1 MQDNLPPKKDTPSHP
16 KSKRTARFSDMLLQV
31 TTDLAKT
38 KSLDEALETLVKIT
52 TSTIGAE
59 RGTIFLNDSAT
70 GELYSR
76 IAQGSF
82 RREIRILN
90 TKGVAGWV
98 FTNNKGAIIPDAYKD
113 DRFNKAVD
121 VRTGFRTKSILCAPL
136 RTVSGEEIGVS
147 QILNKIDGEFNQDD
161 LDLLEAMTEQA
172 AIAIQ
177 GNIIVEQI
185 EAARKQELEFL
196 DVVSQV
202 SSELELTP
210 LLQKIITTISTM
222 LDCERATLFINDEK
236 TNELYTEV
244 GEGLDE
250 KSVIKFPNHLGIAGT
265 VFTSGK
271 PVNIP
276 HAYAD
281 LRFNPGFDKK
291 TGFFTR
297 SILCMPVFNKEGKT
311 IGVSQVLN
319 KKGGSF
325 NAEDEKRLAAFTS
338 QISMGI
344 ENAKLFDDV
353 QSQMNYSQS
362 ILSSMHDAVLTF
374 DENFVIKT
382 CNPAGLKI
390 LKVPHEAAILEQE
403 ASALFNGPNEWLI
416 KKLESVEE
424 TEEFLDAE
432 IQVEGET
439 LSVNITLSPLLGK
452 NSSVG
457 RLQKGSEKKIS
468 PIKDPSVRYEITI
481 GREIIGAM
489 LMIEDISSEKRM
501 KSTMSRYMDPELADQ
516 LMATG
521 AENEDIMGGK
531 QSVGTVLFSDV
542 RSFTTITEELG
553 AQGTVKLLNDYFTI
567 MVDCITDEGGMLDKF
582 IGDAMM
588 CIFGTPVPHDDDPD
602 RAVRAAIRMMTDL
615 KTFNDKRASEGKM
628 PIDHGMGINTD
639 SIVSGNIGSPKRMDY
654 TVIGDGVNL
663 AARIESACKQYGAHI
678 LISEFTH
685 KAVKATYR
693 TRPVDYVIVKG
704 KTEPVGVYEVL
715 DFHDDESYP
724 NLVEAL
730 GLFNDGYRSWNIG
743 KWDQAIKLFNSVLKI
758 NPSDKAAQL
767 YIDRCNHMKKNPPK
781 GTWDGVWVMTS
792 K

>member
-1 MQDNLPPKKDTPSHP
+1 MENKKAPE
-16 KSKRTARFSDMLLQV
+16 KKRTSRFSEMLLQV

-52 TSTIGAE
+52 TGTIGAE
-59 RGTIFLNDSAT
+59 RGTIFLNDPST

-76 IAQGSF
+76 IAQGNF

-90 TKGVAGWV
+90 NKGVAGWV
-98 FTNNKGAIIPDAYKD
+98 FSRNEGTIIHDAYKD

-136 RTVSGEEIGVS
+136 RTVSGEKIGVS
-147 QILNKIDGEFNQDD
+147 QILNKVDGEFLEDD
-161 LDLLEAMTEQA
+161 LELLQAMTEQA

-177 GNIIVEQI
+177 GNIIVEQV

-210 LLQKIITTISTM
+210 LLQKIISTISTM
-222 LDCERATLFINDEK
+222 LDCERATLFINDDK

-250 KSVIKFPNHLGIAGT
+250 KSVIRFPNHLGIAGT
-265 VFTSGK
+265 VFTSAK
-271 PVNIP
+271 SVNIP

-281 LRFNPGFDKK
+281 LRFNPSFDKQ

-319 KKGGSF
+319 KRGGSF
-325 NAEDEKRLAAFTS
+325 NEEDEKRLAAFTS

-353 QSQMNYSQS
+353 QNQKNYSES
-362 ILSSMHDAVLTF
+362 ILSSMHDAVLTI
-374 DENFVIKT
+374 DENKLVKT
-382 CNPAGLKI
+382 CNPSGLKI
-390 LKVPHEAAILEQE
+390 LRVSSIDDILET
-403 ASALFNGPNEWLI
+403 SLFDKLDKDNNWLTS
-416 KKLESVEE
+416 KLESVEE
-424 TEEFLDAE
+424 QEEFLDTSLV
-432 IQVEGET
+432 VEGEK
-439 LSVNITLSPLLGK
+439 LSVNISLTPLLG
-452 NSSVG
+452 
-457 RLQKGSEKKIS
+457 QKQESLGSMI
-468 PIKDPSVRYEITI
+468 
-481 GREIIGAM
+481 
-489 LMIEDISSEKRM
+489 MIEDISSEKRM

-516 LMATG
+516 LMNAG
-521 AENEDIMGGK
+521 ESDDVMGGK
-531 QSVGTVLFSDV
+531 QSVASVLFSDV

-553 AQGTVKLLNDYFTI
+553 AQGTVKLLNEYFTI

-588 CIFGTPVPHDDDPD
+588 CIFGTPVPHEDDPD

-615 KTFNDKRASEGKM
+615 KVLNDKRAAEGKL
-628 PIDHGMGINTD
+628 PIDHGMGVNTD
-639 SIVSGNIGSPKRMDY
+639 SVVSGNIGSPKRMDY

-693 TRPVDYVIVKG
+693 TRQVDYVIVKG
-704 KTEPVGVYEVL
+704 KTEPVGVHEVL

-724 NLVEAL
+724 NMVEAL
-730 GLFNDGYRSWNIG
+730 GHFNDGYRAWNNG
-743 KWDQAIKLFNSVLKI
+743 NWDQAIKLFKNVEKI
-758 NPSDKAAQL
+758 NPNDKAAKL
-767 YIDRCNHMKKNPPK
+767 YLDRCAHLKKNPPK
-781 GTWDGVWVMTS
+781 GDWDGVWVMTS

>member
-1 MQDNLPPKKDTPSHP
+1 MADKKDIQN
-16 KSKRTARFSDMLLQV
+16 KSKRTTRFSDMLLQV
-31 TTDLAKT
+31 TNDLAKT

-59 RGTIFLNDSAT
+59 RGTIFLNDAST

-76 IAQGSF
+76 IAQGNF

-98 FTNNKGAIIPDAYKD
+98 FSQNQGVIIHDAYKD
-113 DRFNKAVD
+113 ERFNKAVD

-136 RTVSGEEIGVS
+136 RTVSGEKIGVS
-147 QILNKIDGEFNQDD
+147 QILNKIDGEFEQED

-250 KSVIKFPNHLGIAGT
+250 KSTIRIPNHLGISGT

-271 PVNIP
+271 AVNIP

-281 LRFNPGFDKK
+281 LRFNPSFDKQ

-297 SILCMPVFNKEGKT
+297 SILCMPVFSKAGKA

-319 KKGGSF
+319 KRGGAF
-325 NAEDEKRLAAFTS
+325 NQEDEKRLAAFTS

-362 ILSSMHDAVLTF
+362 ILSSMHDAVLTL
-374 DENFVIKT
+374 DENGVIKT
-382 CNPAGLKI
+382 CNPAGLRI
-390 LKVPHEAAILEQE
+390 LKIPNEAAILEQE
-403 ASALFNGPNEWLI
+403 ASVIFGGPNEWLL
-416 KKLESVEE
+416 KKLEDVNEN
-424 TEEFLDAE
+424 EEFLDAE
-432 IQVEGET
+432 LQIEAET
-439 LSVNITLSPLLGK
+439 LSVNITLTPLLGK
-452 NSSVG
+452 
-457 RLQKGSEKKIS
+457 
-468 PIKDPSVRYEITI
+468 IKSKDERGGDAEGEGILTTKPN
-481 GREIIGAM
+481 IIGAM
-489 LMIEDISSEKRM
+489 LMVEDISSEKRM

-516 LMATG
+516 LMTADG
-521 AENEDIMGGK
+521 NNEDVMGGK

-615 KTFNDKRASEGKM
+615 KIFNDKRAMEGKM

-678 LISEFTH
+678 LISEFTY

-693 TRPVDYVIVKG
+693 TRQVDYVIVKG

-715 DFHDDESYP
+715 DFHDEESYP

-730 GLFNDGYRSWNIG
+730 GLFNDGYRTWNQG
-743 KWDQAIKLFNSVLKI
+743 KWDQAIKLFNSVKKI
-758 NPSDKAAQL
+758 NPDDKSAQL

>member
-1 MQDNLPPKKDTPSHP
+1 MENKNEPEK
-16 KSKRTARFSDMLLQV
+16 KRTSRFSEMLLQV

-52 TSTIGAE
+52 TGTIGAE
-59 RGTIFLNDSAT
+59 RGTIFLNDPST

-76 IAQGSF
+76 IAQGNF

-90 TKGVAGWV
+90 NKGVAGWV
-98 FTNNKGAIIPDAYKD
+98 FSRNEGTIIHDAYKD

-136 RTVSGEEIGVS
+136 RTVSGEKIGVS
-147 QILNKIDGEFNQDD
+147 QILNKVDGEFLEDD
-161 LDLLEAMTEQA
+161 LELLQAMTEQA

-177 GNIIVEQI
+177 GNIIVEQV

-210 LLQKIITTISTM
+210 LLQKIISTISTM
-222 LDCERATLFINDEK
+222 LDCERATLFINDDK

-250 KSVIKFPNHLGIAGT
+250 KSVIRFPNHLGIAGT
-265 VFTSGK
+265 VFTSAK
-271 PVNIP
+271 SVNIP

-281 LRFNPGFDKK
+281 LRFNPSFDKQ

-319 KKGGSF
+319 KRGGSF
-325 NAEDEKRLAAFTS
+325 NEEDEKRLAAFTS

-353 QSQMNYSQS
+353 QNQKNYSES
-362 ILSSMHDAVLTF
+362 ILSSMHDAVLTI
-374 DENFVIKT
+374 DENKLVKT
-382 CNPAGLKI
+382 CNPSGLKI
-390 LKVPHEAAILEQE
+390 LRVSSIDDILET
-403 ASALFNGPNEWLI
+403 SLFDKLDKDNNWLTA
-416 KKLESVEE
+416 KLESVEE
-424 TEEFLDAE
+424 QEEFLDTSLV
-432 IQVEGET
+432 VEGEK
-439 LSVNITLSPLLGK
+439 LSVNISLTPLLG
-452 NSSVG
+452 
-457 RLQKGSEKKIS
+457 QKQESLGSMI
-468 PIKDPSVRYEITI
+468 
-481 GREIIGAM
+481 
-489 LMIEDISSEKRM
+489 MIEDISSEKRM

-516 LMATG
+516 LMNAG
-521 AENEDIMGGK
+521 ESDDVMGGK
-531 QSVGTVLFSDV
+531 QSVASVLFSDV

-553 AQGTVKLLNDYFTI
+553 AQGTVKLLNEYFTI

-588 CIFGTPVPHDDDPD
+588 CIFGTPVPHEDDPD

-615 KTFNDKRASEGKM
+615 KVLNDKRAAEGKL
-628 PIDHGMGINTD
+628 PIDHGMGVNTD
-639 SIVSGNIGSPKRMDY
+639 SVVSGNIGSPKRMDY

-693 TRPVDYVIVKG
+693 TRQVDYVIVKG
-704 KTEPVGVYEVL
+704 KTEPVGVHEVL

-724 NLVEAL
+724 NMVEAL
-730 GLFNDGYRSWNIG
+730 GHFNDGYRAWNNG
-743 KWDQAIKLFNSVLKI
+743 SWDQAIKLFKNVEKI
-758 NPSDKAAQL
+758 NPNDKAAKL
-767 YIDRCNHMKKNPPK
+767 YLDRCAHLKKNPPK
-781 GTWDGVWVMTS
+781 GDWDGVWVMTS

>member
-1 MQDNLPPKKDTPSHP
+1 
-16 KSKRTARFSDMLLQV
+16 V
-31 TTDLAKT
+31 
-38 KSLDEALETLVKIT
+38 
-52 TSTIGAE
+52 
-59 RGTIFLNDSAT
+59 
-70 GELYSR
+70 
-76 IAQGSF
+76 
-82 RREIRILN
+82 
-90 TKGVAGWV
+90 
-98 FTNNKGAIIPDAYKD
+98 IIHDAYKD
-113 DRFNKAVD
+113 ERFNKAVD

-136 RTVSGEEIGVS
+136 RTVSGEKIGIS
-147 QILNKIDGEFNQDD
+147 QILNKIDGEFEQED

-250 KSVIKFPNHLGIAGT
+250 KSTIRIPNHLGISGT

-271 PVNIP
+271 AVNIP

-281 LRFNPGFDKK
+281 LRFNPSFDKQ

-297 SILCMPVFNKEGKT
+297 SILCMPVFSKAGKA

-319 KKGGSF
+319 KRGGAF

-362 ILSSMHDAVLTF
+362 ILSSMHDAVLTL
-374 DENFVIKT
+374 DENGVIKT
-382 CNPAGLKI
+382 CNPAGLRI
-390 LKVPHEAAILEQE
+390 LKIPHEAAVLEQQ
-403 ASALFNGPNEWLI
+403 ASVLFGGPNEWLL
-416 KKLESVEE
+416 KKLEAVNEN
-424 TEEFLDAE
+424 EEFLDAE
-432 IQVEGET
+432 LQIEGET
-439 LSVNITLSPLLGK
+439 LSVNITLTPLLGK
-452 NSSVG
+452 
-457 RLQKGSEKKIS
+457 
-468 PIKDPSVRYEITI
+468 IKSKDE
-481 GREIIGAM
+481 REGDTGAEGILTSKPNIIGAM

-516 LMATG
+516 LMTADG
-521 AENEDIMGGK
+521 SNEDVMGGK

-615 KTFNDKRASEGKM
+615 KIFNDKRAMEGKM

-678 LISEFTH
+678 LISEFTY

-693 TRPVDYVIVKG
+693 TRQVDYVIVKG

-715 DFHDDESYP
+715 DFHDEDSYP

-730 GLFNDGYRSWNIG
+730 GLFNDGYRTWNQG
-743 KWDQAIKLFNSVLKI
+743 KWDQAIKLFNSVKNI
-758 NPSDKAAQL
+758 NPNDKSAQL

>member
-1 MQDNLPPKKDTPSHP
+1 LKNPMEEKNQDKTAAE
-16 KSKRTARFSDMLLQV
+16 SKRTARFSDMLLQV

-52 TSTIGAE
+52 TTTIGAE
-59 RGTIFLNDSAT
+59 RGTIFLNDAST

-76 IAQGSF
+76 IAQGNF

-90 TKGVAGWV
+90 SKGVAGWV
-98 FTNNKGAIIPDAYKD
+98 FTHNEGTIIHDAYKD

-136 RTVSGEEIGVS
+136 RTVSGEKIGVS
-147 QILNKIDGEFNQDD
+147 QILNKIDGQFEEED
-161 LDLLEAMTEQA
+161 LELLLAMTEQA

-177 GNIIVEQI
+177 GNIIVEQV

-210 LLQKIITTISTM
+210 LLQKIISTISTM

-265 VFTSGK
+265 VFTSGES
-271 PVNIP
+271 VNIP

-281 LRFNPGFDKK
+281 LRFNPAFDKQ

-297 SILCMPVFNKEGKT
+297 SILCMPVFNKEGKA

-319 KKGGSF
+319 KRGGSF
-325 NAEDEKRLAAFTS
+325 NTEDEKRLAAFTS

-362 ILSSMHDAVLTF
+362 ILASMHDAVITF

-382 CNPAGLKI
+382 CNPAGLRI
-390 LKVPHEAAILEQE
+390 LKLINESEILEQS
-403 ASALFNGPNEWLI
+403 ASAIFSASNQWLLDKIESI
-416 KKLESVEE
+416 KEI
-424 TEEFLDAE
+424 EEFLDHE
-432 IQVEGET
+432 LVVDGET
-439 LSVNITLSPLLGK
+439 LSVNVTLTPLMGKASTGLGDAK
-452 NSSVG
+452 SSKHKSNATV
-457 RLQKGSEKKIS
+457 
-468 PIKDPSVRYEITI
+468 
-481 GREIIGAM
+481 IGAM

-516 LMATG
+516 LMASG
-521 AENEDIMGGK
+521 GSSEDIMGGK

-553 AQGTVKLLNDYFTI
+553 AQGTVKLLNEYFTI

-615 KTFNDKRASEGKM
+615 KVFNDKRMNEGKR

-678 LISEFTH
+678 LISEFTY

-693 TRPVDYVIVKG
+693 TRQVDYVIVKG

-724 NLVEAL
+724 DLVDAL
-730 GLFNDGYRSWNIG
+730 GLFNDGYRSWNQG
-743 KWDQAIKLFNSVLKI
+743 KWDQAIKLFQSVKKI
-758 NPSDKAAQL
+758 NENDLAAQL

-781 GTWDGVWVMTS
+781 GEWDGVWVMTT

>member
-1 MQDNLPPKKDTPSHP
+1 MEDKNTSEQNNPDNP
-16 KSKRTARFSDMLLQV
+16 KSKRTSRFSDMLLQV

-38 KSLDEALETLVKIT
+38 KSLDEALEVLVKIT

-59 RGTIFLNDSAT
+59 RGTIFLNDPAT

-76 IAQGSF
+76 IAQGNF

-90 TKGVAGWV
+90 TKGVAGWA
-98 FTNNKGAIIPDAYKD
+98 FTKNEGVIIHDAYKD
-113 DRFNKAVD
+113 ERFNKAVD

-136 RTVSGEEIGVS
+136 RTVNGEEIGVS
-147 QILNKIDGEFNQDD
+147 QILNKIDGEFDQDD
-161 LDLLEAMTEQA
+161 LDMLEAMTEQA

-250 KSVIKFPNHLGIAGT
+250 KSTIRIPNHLGISGT

-271 PVNIP
+271 AVNIP

-281 LRFNPGFDKK
+281 LRFNPSFDKQ

-297 SILCMPVFNKEGKT
+297 SILCMPVFSKAGKT

-319 KKGGSF
+319 KRGGSF

-374 DENFVIKT
+374 DEHGTVKT
-382 CNPAGLKI
+382 CNPAGLRI
-390 LKVPHEAAILEQE
+390 LKIPHESAILEHS
-403 ASALFNGPNEWLI
+403 ASSLLGGPNEWLLQ
-416 KKLESVEE
+416 KLEAVQEN
-424 TEEFLDAE
+424 EEFLDAE
-432 IQVEGET
+432 LQIEGET
-439 LSVNITLSPLLGK
+439 LSVNVTLTPLLGK
-452 NSSVG
+452 AEKRKPENPDGDSGLSS
-457 RLQKGSEKKIS
+457 K
-468 PIKDPSVRYEITI
+468 PN
-481 GREIIGAM
+481 IIGAM

-516 LMATG
+516 LMTAG
-521 AENEDIMGGK
+521 GDDSDIMGGK

-588 CIFGTPVPHDDDPD
+588 CIFGTPVPHEDDPD

-615 KTFNDKRASEGKM
+615 KVFNDKRSTEGKM

-678 LISEFTH
+678 LISEFTY

-693 TRPVDYVIVKG
+693 TRQVDYVIVKG

-730 GLFNDGYRSWNIG
+730 GLFNDGYRSWNDG
-743 KWDQAIKLFNSVLKI
+743 KWDQAIKIFNAVKTI
-758 NPSDKAAQL
+758 NPNDKAAQL
-767 YIDRCNHMKKNPPK
+767 YLNRCTHMKKNPPK
-781 GTWDGVWVMTS
+781 GDWDGVWVMTS

>member
-1 MQDNLPPKKDTPSHP
+1 MEDKKQTDS
-16 KSKRTARFSDMLLQV
+16 KSDGGSNSKRTARFSEMLLQV

-38 KSLDEALETLVKIT
+38 KSLDEALEVLVKIT

-59 RGTIFLNDSAT
+59 RGTIFLNDPAT

-76 IAQGSF
+76 IAQGNF

-90 TKGVAGWV
+90 TKGVAGWA
-98 FTNNKGAIIPDAYKD
+98 FTKNEGVIIHDAYKD
-113 DRFNKAVD
+113 ERFNKAVD

-136 RTVSGEEIGVS
+136 RTVNGEEIGVS
-147 QILNKIDGEFNQDD
+147 QILNKIDGEFDQND
-161 LDLLEAMTEQA
+161 LDMLEAMTEQA

-250 KSVIKFPNHLGIAGT
+250 KSTIRIPNHLGISGA

-271 PVNIP
+271 AVNIP

-281 LRFNPGFDKK
+281 LRFNPSFDKQ

-297 SILCMPVFNKEGKT
+297 SILCMPVFSKAGKT

-319 KKGGSF
+319 KRGGSF

-374 DENFVIKT
+374 DEQGVVKT
-382 CNPAGLKI
+382 CNPAGLRI
-390 LKVPHEAAILEQE
+390 LKVPHEAAILEQQ
-403 ASALFNGPNEWLI
+403 ASSLFGGSNEWLLQ
-416 KKLESVEE
+416 KLEAVHEN
-424 TEEFLDAE
+424 EEFLDAE
-432 IQVEGET
+432 LQVEGET
-439 LSVNITLSPLLGK
+439 LSVNVTLTPLLGK
-452 NSSVG
+452 
-457 RLQKGSEKKIS
+457 SEKRSDVDSS
-468 PIKDPSVRYEITI
+468 PKDN
-481 GREIIGAM
+481 IIGVM

-516 LMATG
+516 LMTADG
-521 AENEDIMGGK
+521 NDADIMGGK

-615 KTFNDKRASEGKM
+615 KVFNDKRSTEGKM

-678 LISEFTH
+678 LISEFTYN
-685 KAVKATYR
+685 AVKATYR
-693 TRPVDYVIVKG
+693 TRQVDYVIVKG

-730 GLFNDGYRSWNIG
+730 GLFNDGYRSWNEG
-743 KWDQAIKLFNSVLKI
+743 KWDQATKLFNSVKKI
-758 NPSDKAAQL
+758 NPDDKAAQL
-767 YIDRCNHMKKNPPK
+767 YIDRCAHMKKNPPK
-781 GTWDGVWVMTS
+781 GNWDGVWVMTS

>member
-1 MQDNLPPKKDTPSHP
+1 MESKQEPEK
-16 KSKRTARFSDMLLQV
+16 KRTSRFSEMLLQV

-52 TSTIGAE
+52 TGTIGAE
-59 RGTIFLNDSAT
+59 RGTIFLNDSST

-76 IAQGSF
+76 IAQGNF

-90 TKGVAGWV
+90 NKGVAGWV
-98 FTNNKGAIIPDAYKD
+98 FTRNEGTIIHDAYKD

-136 RTVSGEEIGVS
+136 RTVSGEKIGVS
-147 QILNKIDGEFNQDD
+147 QILNKVDGEFDEDD
-161 LDLLEAMTEQA
+161 LDLLQAMTEQA

-177 GNIIVEQI
+177 GNIIVEQV

-210 LLQKIITTISTM
+210 LLQKIISTISTM

-250 KSVIKFPNHLGIAGT
+250 KSVIRFPNHLGIAGT
-265 VFTSGK
+265 VFTSAK

-281 LRFNPGFDKK
+281 LRFNPSFDKQ

-319 KKGGSF
+319 KRGGSF
-325 NAEDEKRLAAFTS
+325 NEEDEKRLAAFTS

-353 QSQMNYSQS
+353 QNQKNYSES
-362 ILSSMHDAVLTF
+362 ILSSMHDAVVTI
-374 DENFVIKT
+374 DENKLVKT

-390 LKVPHEAAILEQE
+390 LKVPLLEDFLE
-403 ASALFNGPNEWLI
+403 TSLLDKLGKENNWLTA
-416 KKLESVEE
+416 KLESVEE
-424 TEEFLDAE
+424 QEEFLDASL
-432 IQVEGET
+432 IVEGEK
-439 LSVNITLSPLLGK
+439 LSVNISLTPLLG
-452 NSSVG
+452 
-457 RLQKGSEKKIS
+457 QKEESLGSMI
-468 PIKDPSVRYEITI
+468 
-481 GREIIGAM
+481 
-489 LMIEDISSEKRM
+489 MIEDISSEKRM

-516 LMATG
+516 LLNES
-521 AENEDIMGGK
+521 ENQDIMGGK
-531 QSVGTVLFSDV
+531 QSIASVLFSDV

-553 AQGTVKLLNDYFTI
+553 AQGTVKLLNEYFSI

-588 CIFGTPVPHDDDPD
+588 CIFGTPVAHDDDPD

-615 KTFNDKRASEGKM
+615 KVFNDKRAAEGKM

-693 TRPVDYVIVKG
+693 TRQVDYVIVKG
-704 KTEPVGVYEVL
+704 KTEPVGVHEVL
-715 DFHDDESYP
+715 DFHDEKSYP
-724 NLVEAL
+724 NMVEAL
-730 GLFNDGYRSWNIG
+730 GHFNDGYRAWNDG
-743 KWDQAIKLFNSVLKI
+743 KWDQAIKLFKNVEKI
-758 NPSDKAAQL
+758 NPNDKAAKL
-767 YIDRCNHMKKNPPK
+767 YLDRCAYMKKHPPK
-781 GTWDGVWVMTS
+781 GDWNGVWVMTS

>member
-1 MQDNLPPKKDTPSHP
+1 MQDKDQNTEKKSHP

-59 RGTIFLNDSAT
+59 RGTIFLNDAAT

-98 FTNNKGAIIPDAYKD
+98 FTQNKGAIIHDAYKD

-147 QILNKIDGEFNQDD
+147 QILNKIDGEFEQDD

-265 VFTSGK
+265 VFTSAK

-281 LRFNPGFDKK
+281 LRFNPSFDKQ

-297 SILCMPVFNKEGKT
+297 SILCMPVLNKEGKT

-319 KKGGSF
+319 KRGGAF
-325 NAEDEKRLAAFTS
+325 NSEDEKRLGAFTS

-353 QSQMNYSQS
+353 QNQKNYSES
-362 ILSSMHDAVLTF
+362 ILSSMHDAVLTL
-374 DENFVIKT
+374 DEHGVIKT
-382 CNPAGLKI
+382 CNSAGLRI
-390 LKVPHEAAILEQE
+390 LKVPILSEILEKPVKE
-403 ASALFNGPNEWLI
+403 FFEGPNDWLL
-416 KKLESVEE
+416 KKLELVEE
-424 TEEFLDAE
+424 QEEFLDAE
-432 IQVEGET
+432 LSMEGEK
-439 LSVNITLSPLLGK
+439 LSVNISLMPLLGQK
-452 NSSVG
+452 NENLG
-457 RLQKGSEKKIS
+457 
-468 PIKDPSVRYEITI
+468 T
-481 GREIIGAM
+481 M

-516 LMATG
+516 LMAAG
-521 AENEDIMGGK
+521 DGDDIMGGK

-588 CIFGTPVPHDDDPD
+588 CIFGTPVAHDDDPD

-615 KTFNDKRASEGKM
+615 NVFNDKRASEGKM

-678 LISEFTH
+678 LISEYTH

-704 KTEPVGVYEVL
+704 KTEPVGIYEVL
-715 DFHDDESYP
+715 DFHNENSYP
-724 NLVEAL
+724 NLVDAL
-730 GLFNDGYRSWNIG
+730 GIFNDGYRSWNEG
-743 KWDQAIKLFNSVLKI
+743 KWDQAIKLFKNVQKI
-758 NPSDKAAQL
+758 NPHDKAAQL
-767 YIDRCNHMKKNPPK
+767 YLDRCDHMKKNPPK
-781 GTWDGVWVMTS
+781 GDWDGVWVMTS

>member
-1 MQDNLPPKKDTPSHP
+1 MAEKKDN
-16 KSKRTARFSDMLLQV
+16 KSKRTSRFAEMLLQV
-31 TTDLAKT
+31 TNDLAKT
-38 KSLDEALETLVKIT
+38 KSLDEALEVLVKIT

-59 RGTIFLNDSAT
+59 RGTIFLNDAST

-76 IAQGSF
+76 IAQGNF

-98 FTNNKGAIIPDAYKD
+98 FTQDEGVIIHDAYKD
-113 DRFNKAVD
+113 ERFNKAVD

-147 QILNKIDGEFNQDD
+147 QILNKIDGEFEQED

-271 PVNIP
+271 AVNIP

-281 LRFNPGFDKK
+281 LRFNPSFDKQ

-319 KKGGSF
+319 KRGGSF

-353 QSQMNYSQS
+353 QNQKNYSES
-362 ILSSMHDAVLTF
+362 ILSSMHDAVLTL
-374 DENFVIKT
+374 DETGIIRT
-382 CNPAGLKI
+382 CNTAGLRI
-390 LKVPHEAAILEQE
+390 LKSPILNEVLGRK
-403 ASALFNGPNEWLI
+403 ASDVLTDANSWLLQ
-416 KKLESVEE
+416 KLGSVEE
-424 TEEFLDAE
+424 QEDFLDAE
-432 IQVEGET
+432 IKIEDET
-439 LSVNITLSPLLGK
+439 LSVNVSVMPLVGQKRESLG
-452 NSSVG
+452 V
-457 RLQKGSEKKIS
+457 
-468 PIKDPSVRYEITI
+468 
-481 GREIIGAM
+481 M

-516 LMATG
+516 LMMG
-521 AENEDIMGGK
+521 GDGNDIMGGK

-553 AQGTVKLLNDYFTI
+553 AQGTVKLLNEYFTI

-615 KTFNDKRASEGKM
+615 IVFNEKRATEGKM

-663 AARIESACKQYGAHI
+663 AARIESACKQYGAQI
-678 LISEFTH
+678 LISEFTQ

-693 TRPVDYVIVKG
+693 TRQVDYMIVKG
-704 KTEPVGVYEVL
+704 KTVPVGVYEVL
-715 DFHDDESYP
+715 DYHDENSYP
-724 NLVEAL
+724 NLADAL
-730 GLFNDGYRSWNIG
+730 GVFNEGYRSWTDG
-743 KWDQAIKLFNSVLKI
+743 KWDQAIKSFKNVQKI
-758 NPSDKAAQL
+758 NPNDKAAQL
-767 YIDRCNHMKKNPPK
+767 YLDRCAHMKKNPPK
-781 GTWDGVWVMTS
+781 GDWSGVWVMTT

>member
-1 MQDNLPPKKDTPSHP
+1 MQDNLPPKDTPSHP

-52 TSTIGAE
+52 TTTIGAE

-147 QILNKIDGEFNQDD
+147 QILNKIDGEFDQDD

-265 VFTSGK
+265 VFTTGK

-281 LRFNPGFDKK
+281 LRFNPSFDKQ

-325 NAEDEKRLAAFTS
+325 NSEDEKRLAAFTS

-374 DENFVIKT
+374 DENQVIKT

-403 ASALFNGPNEWLI
+403 ASILFSGPNDWLL
-416 KKLESVEE
+416 KKLETVED

-432 IQVEGET
+432 IQIEGET
-439 LSVNITLSPLLGK
+439 LSVNITLTPLLGK
-452 NSSVG
+452 NSAAG
-457 RLQKGSEKKIS
+457 RLQKGSEKVVN
-468 PIKDPSVRYEITI
+468 PIKDPSVKHELTV
-481 GREIIGAM
+481 GREIVGAM

-615 KTFNDKRASEGKM
+615 KTFNEKRASEGKM
-628 PIDHGMGINTD
+628 AIDHGMGINTD

-678 LISEFTH
+678 LISEFTY

-715 DFHDDESYP
+715 DFHDDDSYP

-758 NPSDKAAQL
+758 NPNDKAAKL

>member
-1 MQDNLPPKKDTPSHP
+1 MADKKDNQN
-16 KSKRTARFSDMLLQV
+16 KSKRTSRFSDMLLQV
-31 TTDLAKT
+31 TNDLAKT

-59 RGTIFLNDSAT
+59 RGTIFLNDASS

-76 IAQGSF
+76 IAQGNF

-98 FTNNKGAIIPDAYKD
+98 FSKNQGVIIHDAYKD
-113 DRFNKAVD
+113 ERFNKAVD

-136 RTVSGEEIGVS
+136 RTVSGEKIGIS
-147 QILNKIDGEFNQDD
+147 QILNKIDGEFEQED

-250 KSVIKFPNHLGIAGT
+250 KSTIRIPNHLGISGT

-271 PVNIP
+271 AVNIP

-281 LRFNPGFDKK
+281 LRFNPSFDKQ

-297 SILCMPVFNKEGKT
+297 SILCMPVFSKAGKA

-319 KKGGSF
+319 KRGGAF

-362 ILSSMHDAVLTF
+362 ILSSMHDAVLTL
-374 DENFVIKT
+374 DENGVIKT
-382 CNPAGLKI
+382 CNPAGLRI
-390 LKVPHEAAILEQE
+390 LKIPHEAAVLEQQ
-403 ASALFNGPNEWLI
+403 ACVLFGGPNEWLL
-416 KKLESVEE
+416 KKLEAVNEN
-424 TEEFLDAE
+424 EEFLDAE
-432 IQVEGET
+432 LQIEGET
-439 LSVNITLSPLLGK
+439 LSVNITLTPLLGK
-452 NSSVG
+452 
-457 RLQKGSEKKIS
+457 
-468 PIKDPSVRYEITI
+468 IKSKEE
-481 GREIIGAM
+481 REGDTGAEGILTSKPNIIGAM

-516 LMATG
+516 LMTADG
-521 AENEDIMGGK
+521 SNEDVMGGK

-615 KTFNDKRASEGKM
+615 KIFNDKRAMEGKM

-678 LISEFTH
+678 LISEFTY

-693 TRPVDYVIVKG
+693 TRQVDYVIVKG

-715 DFHDDESYP
+715 DFHDEDSYP

-730 GLFNDGYRSWNIG
+730 GLFNDGYRTWNQG
-743 KWDQAIKLFNSVLKI
+743 KWDQAIKLFNSVKKI
-758 NPSDKAAQL
+758 NPNDKSAQL

>member
-1 MQDNLPPKKDTPSHP
+1 MESKPESEK
-16 KSKRTARFSDMLLQV
+16 KRTSRFSEMLLQV

-52 TSTIGAE
+52 TGTIGAE
-59 RGTIFLNDSAT
+59 RGTIFLNDSST

-76 IAQGSF
+76 IAQGNF

-90 TKGVAGWV
+90 NKGVAGWV
-98 FTNNKGAIIPDAYKD
+98 FTRNEGTIIQDAYKD

-136 RTVSGEEIGVS
+136 RTVSGEKIGVS
-147 QILNKIDGEFNQDD
+147 QILNKVDGEFDEDD
-161 LDLLEAMTEQA
+161 LELLQAMTEQA

-177 GNIIVEQI
+177 GNIIVEQV

-210 LLQKIITTISTM
+210 LLQKIISTISTM

-250 KSVIKFPNHLGIAGT
+250 KSVIRFPNHLGIAGT
-265 VFTSGK
+265 VFTSAK

-281 LRFNPGFDKK
+281 LRFNPSFDKQ

-319 KKGGSF
+319 KRGGSF
-325 NAEDEKRLAAFTS
+325 NEEDEKRLAAFTS

-353 QSQMNYSQS
+353 QNQKNYSES
-362 ILSSMHDAVLTF
+362 ILSSMHDAVLTI
-374 DENFVIKT
+374 DENKLVKT

-390 LKVPHEAAILEQE
+390 LKVPLLEDFLE
-403 ASALFNGPNEWLI
+403 TSLFDKLGSENNWLTT
-416 KKLESVEE
+416 KLESVEE
-424 TEEFLDAE
+424 QEEFLDASLV
-432 IQVEGET
+432 VEGEK
-439 LSVNITLSPLLGK
+439 LSVNISLTPLLG
-452 NSSVG
+452 
-457 RLQKGSEKKIS
+457 QKDESLGSMI
-468 PIKDPSVRYEITI
+468 
-481 GREIIGAM
+481 
-489 LMIEDISSEKRM
+489 MIEDISSEKRM

-516 LMATG
+516 LLNET
-521 AENEDIMGGK
+521 ENQDIMGGK
-531 QSVGTVLFSDV
+531 QSIASVLFSDV

-553 AQGTVKLLNDYFTI
+553 AQGTVKLLNEYFSI

-588 CIFGTPVPHDDDPD
+588 CIFGTPVAHDDDPD

-615 KTFNDKRASEGKM
+615 KIFNEKRAAEGKL

-639 SIVSGNIGSPKRMDY
+639 SVVSGNIGSPKRMDY

-693 TRPVDYVIVKG
+693 TRQVDYVVVKG
-704 KTEPVGVYEVL
+704 KTEPVGVHEVL
-715 DFHDDESYP
+715 DFHDDKSYP
-724 NLVEAL
+724 NMVEAL
-730 GLFNDGYRSWNIG
+730 GYFNDGYRAWNNG
-743 KWDQAIKLFNSVLKI
+743 KWDQAIKLFQNVEKV
-758 NPSDKAAQL
+758 NPSDKAAKL
-767 YIDRCNHMKKNPPK
+767 YLDRCAYMKKNPPK
-781 GTWDGVWVMTS
+781 GDWDGVWVMTS

>member
-1 MQDNLPPKKDTPSHP
+1 MPTNSDQKKTSV
-16 KSKRTARFSDMLLQV
+16 RTSRFSDMLLQV

-59 RGTIFLNDSAT
+59 RGTIFLNDAST

-76 IAQGSF
+76 IAQGNF
-82 RREIRILN
+82 RREIRIMN
-90 TKGVAGWV
+90 SKGVAGWV
-98 FTNNKGAIIPDAYKD
+98 FSNNEGAIIPDAYKD
-113 DRFNKAVD
+113 NRFNKAVD

-136 RTVSGEEIGVS
+136 RTVNGDKIGVS
-147 QILNKIDGEFNQDD
+147 QILNKIDGEFTPDD
-161 LDLLEAMTEQA
+161 LELLEAMTEQA

-177 GNIIVEQI
+177 GNIIVEQV

-210 LLQKIITTISTM
+210 LLQKIISTISTM

-250 KSVIKFPNHLGIAGT
+250 KSIIRFPNHLGIAGA
-265 VFTSGK
+265 VFTSAK
-271 PVNIP
+271 AVNIP

-281 LRFNPGFDKK
+281 LRFNPSFDKQ

-297 SILCMPVFNKEGKT
+297 SILCMPVLNKEGKT

-319 KKGGSF
+319 KRGGSF
-325 NAEDEKRLAAFTS
+325 NQEDEKRLAAFTS

-353 QSQMNYSQS
+353 QNQKNYSES
-362 ILSSMHDAVLTF
+362 ILSSMHDAVITI
-374 DENFVIKT
+374 DENKEVKT

-390 LKVPHEAAILEQE
+390 FKISVLSDIIHSSLSDLLGEKNSWLINKIDSLLEQE
-403 ASALFNGPNEWLI
+403 D
-416 KKLESVEE
+416 
-424 TEEFLDAE
+424 FLDATLE
-432 IQVEGET
+432 VQGEK
-439 LSVNITLSPLLGK
+439 LSVNVSVTPLLG
-452 NSSVG
+452 
-457 RLQKGSEKKIS
+457 QKEENLGVMI
-468 PIKDPSVRYEITI
+468 
-481 GREIIGAM
+481 
-489 LMIEDISSEKRM
+489 MIEDISSEKRM

-516 LMATG
+516 LLNAADG
-521 AENEDIMGGK
+521 DSVMGGK
-531 QSVGTVLFSDV
+531 QSVASVLFSDV

-553 AQGTVKLLNDYFTI
+553 AQGTVKLLNEYFTI

-588 CIFGTPVPHDDDPD
+588 CIFGTPIPHDDDPD
-602 RAVRAAIRMMTDL
+602 RAVRAAIRMMTEL
-615 KTFNDKRASEGKM
+615 KTFNEKRAAEGKM
-628 PIDHGMGINTD
+628 PIDHGMGVNTD

-678 LISEFTH
+678 LISEFTY
-685 KAVKATYR
+685 KAVKSTYR
-693 TRPVDYVIVKG
+693 TRQVDYVIVKG

-715 DFHDDESYP
+715 DFHDESSYP
-724 NLVEAL
+724 NMIEAL
-730 GLFNDGYRSWNIG
+730 GNFNDGYRAWNDG
-743 KWDQAIKLFNSVLKI
+743 KWEQAIKLFQSVKKI
-758 NPSDKAAQL
+758 NPNDKAADL
-767 YIDRCNHMKKNPPK
+767 YLDRCEYMKKNPPK
-781 GTWDGVWVMTS
+781 GEWNGVWVMTS

>member
-1 MQDNLPPKKDTPSHP
+1 MEDKKTSDPKNTEGP
-16 KSKRTARFSDMLLQV
+16 KSKRTSRFSDMLLQV

-38 KSLDEALETLVKIT
+38 KSLDEALEVLVKIT

-59 RGTIFLNDSAT
+59 RGTIFLNDPAT

-76 IAQGSF
+76 IAQGNF

-90 TKGVAGWV
+90 TKGVAGWA
-98 FTNNKGAIIPDAYKD
+98 FTKNEGVIIHDAYKD
-113 DRFNKAVD
+113 ERFNKAVD

-136 RTVSGEEIGVS
+136 RTVNGEEIGVS
-147 QILNKIDGEFNQDD
+147 QILNKIDGEFEQDD
-161 LDLLEAMTEQA
+161 LDMLEAMTEQA

-202 SSELELTP
+202 SSELEITP

-250 KSVIKFPNHLGIAGT
+250 KSTIRIPNHLGISGT

-271 PVNIP
+271 AVNIP

-281 LRFNPGFDKK
+281 LRFNPSFDKQ

-297 SILCMPVFNKEGKT
+297 SILCMPVFSKAGKT

-319 KKGGSF
+319 KRGGSF

-374 DENFVIKT
+374 DDHGTIKT
-382 CNPAGLKI
+382 CNPAGLRI
-390 LKVPHEAAILEQE
+390 LKIPHEAAILEQS
-403 ASALFNGPNEWLI
+403 ASSLLKGSNEWLLH
-416 KKLESVEE
+416 KLEAVQE

-432 IQVEGET
+432 LQVEGET
-439 LSVNITLSPLLGK
+439 LSVNVTLTPLMGK
-452 NSSVG
+452 N
-457 RLQKGSEKKIS
+457 EKRNQTDTS
-468 PIKDPSVRYEITI
+468 GDNPPPASD
-481 GREIIGAM
+481 IIGVM

-516 LMATG
+516 LMTTG
-521 AENEDIMGGK
+521 SDDEIMGGK

-588 CIFGTPVPHDDDPD
+588 CIFGTPVPHEDDPD

-615 KTFNDKRASEGKM
+615 KVFNDKRSNEGKM

-678 LISEFTH
+678 LISEFTY

-693 TRPVDYVIVKG
+693 TRQVDYVIVKG

-730 GLFNDGYRSWNIG
+730 GLFNDGYRSWNLG
-743 KWDQAIKLFNSVLKI
+743 KWDQAIKLFNSVKKL
-758 NPSDKAAQL
+758 NPNDKAAQL
-767 YIDRCNHMKKNPPK
+767 YLDRCNHMKKNPPK

>member
-1 MQDNLPPKKDTPSHP
+1 MEDKKQAESQNPKNS
-16 KSKRTARFSDMLLQV
+16 SAKRTSRFSDMLLQV

-38 KSLDEALETLVKIT
+38 KSLDEALEVLVKIT

-59 RGTIFLNDSAT
+59 RGTIFLNDPAT

-76 IAQGSF
+76 IAQGNF

-90 TKGVAGWV
+90 TKGVAGWA
-98 FTNNKGAIIPDAYKD
+98 FTKNEGVIIHDAYKD
-113 DRFNKAVD
+113 ERFNKAVD

-136 RTVSGEEIGVS
+136 RTVNGDEIGVS
-147 QILNKIDGEFNQDD
+147 QILNKIDGEFDQND
-161 LDLLEAMTEQA
+161 LDMLEAMTEQA

-185 EAARKQELEFL
+185 EAARKQALEFL

-250 KSVIKFPNHLGIAGT
+250 KSTIRIPNHLGISGA

-271 PVNIP
+271 AVNIP

-281 LRFNPGFDKK
+281 LRFNPSFDKQ

-297 SILCMPVFNKEGKT
+297 SILCMPVFSKAGKT

-319 KKGGSF
+319 KRGGSF

-374 DENFVIKT
+374 DEHGVVKT
-382 CNPAGLKI
+382 CNPAGLRI
-390 LKVPHEAAILEQE
+390 LKVPHEAAILEQQ
-403 ASALFNGPNEWLI
+403 ASVLFGGPNEWLLH
-416 KKLESVEE
+416 KLEAVHEN
-424 TEEFLDAE
+424 EEFLDAE
-432 IQVEGET
+432 IQIEGET
-439 LSVNITLSPLLGK
+439 LSVNITLTPLLGK
-452 NSSVG
+452 N
-457 RLQKGSEKKIS
+457 EKRQEVDS
-468 PIKDPSVRYEITI
+468 APKDN
-481 GREIIGAM
+481 IIGAM

-516 LMATG
+516 LMTADG
-521 AENEDIMGGK
+521 NDDDIMGGK

-588 CIFGTPVPHDDDPD
+588 CIFGTPVPHEDDPD

-615 KTFNDKRASEGKM
+615 KVFNDKRSTEGKM

-693 TRPVDYVIVKG
+693 TRQVDYVIVKG

-730 GLFNDGYRSWNIG
+730 GLFNDGYRSWNLG
-743 KWDQAIKLFNSVLKI
+743 KWDQATKLFNSVKKI
-758 NPSDKAAQL
+758 NPNDKAAQL

>member
-1 MQDNLPPKKDTPSHP
+1 MEDKKTSDPKNTEGPNA
-16 KSKRTARFSDMLLQV
+16 KRTSRFSDMLLQV

-38 KSLDEALETLVKIT
+38 KSLDEALEVLVKIT

-59 RGTIFLNDSAT
+59 RGTIFLNDPAT

-76 IAQGSF
+76 IAQGNF
-82 RREIRILN
+82 TREIRILN
-90 TKGVAGWV
+90 TKGVAGWA
-98 FTNNKGAIIPDAYKD
+98 FTKNEGVIIHDAYKD
-113 DRFNKAVD
+113 ERFNKAVD

-136 RTVSGEEIGVS
+136 RTVNGDEIGVS
-147 QILNKIDGEFNQDD
+147 QILNKIDGEFEQDD
-161 LDLLEAMTEQA
+161 LDMLEAMTEQA

-250 KSVIKFPNHLGIAGT
+250 KCTIRIPNHLGISGT

-271 PVNIP
+271 AVNIP

-281 LRFNPGFDKK
+281 LRFNPSFDKQ

-297 SILCMPVFNKEGKT
+297 SILCMPVFSKAGKT

-319 KKGGSF
+319 KRGGSF

-374 DENFVIKT
+374 DEHGVVKT
-382 CNPAGLKI
+382 CNPAGLRI
-390 LKVPHEAAILEQE
+390 LKIPHEDAILEQS
-403 ASALFNGPNEWLI
+403 ASSLLKGPNEWLLH
-416 KKLESVEE
+416 KLEAVQE

-432 IQVEGET
+432 LRAEGET
-439 LSVNITLSPLLGK
+439 LSVNVTLTPLLGK
-452 NSSVG
+452 TENRKSENSDEELGLSS
-457 RLQKGSEKKIS
+457 KPK
-468 PIKDPSVRYEITI
+468 
-481 GREIIGAM
+481 IIGAM

-516 LMATG
+516 LMTTG
-521 AENEDIMGGK
+521 GDADIMGGK

-588 CIFGTPVPHDDDPD
+588 CIFGTPVPHEDDPD

-615 KTFNDKRASEGKM
+615 KVFNEKRSTEGKM

-678 LISEFTH
+678 LISEFTYR
-685 KAVKATYR
+685 AVKATYR
-693 TRPVDYVIVKG
+693 TRQVDYVIVKG
-704 KTEPVGVYEVL
+704 KTEPVGIYEVL

-730 GLFNDGYRSWNIG
+730 GLFNDGYRSWNLG
-743 KWDQAIKLFNSVLKI
+743 KWDQAAKLFNSVKKL
-758 NPSDKAAQL
+758 NPNDKGAQL
-767 YIDRCNHMKKNPPK
+767 YLDRCTHMKKNPPK
-781 GTWDGVWVMTS
+781 GTWDGVWVMTT

>member
-1 MQDNLPPKKDTPSHP
+1 MANKQKPKEPLI
-16 KSKRTARFSDMLLQV
+16 RTSRFSDMLLQV

-59 RGTIFLNDSAT
+59 RGTIFLNDPTT

-76 IAQGSF
+76 IAQGNF
-82 RREIRILN
+82 RREIRIMN
-90 TKGVAGWV
+90 SKGVAGWV
-98 FTNNKGAIIPDAYKD
+98 FSHNEGAIIPDAYKD

-136 RTVSGEEIGVS
+136 RTVNGEKIGVS
-147 QILNKIDGEFNQDD
+147 QILNKVDGEFTEED
-161 LDLLEAMTEQA
+161 LEMLESMTEQA

-177 GNIIVEQI
+177 GNIIVEQV

-210 LLQKIITTISTM
+210 LLQKIISTISTM

-250 KSVIKFPNHLGIAGT
+250 KSVIRFPNHLGIAGT
-265 VFTSGK
+265 VFTSGES
-271 PVNIP
+271 VNIP

-281 LRFNPGFDKK
+281 LRFNPSFDKQ

-297 SILCMPVFNKEGKT
+297 SILCMPVFNKEGKA

-319 KKGGSF
+319 KRGGSF
-325 NAEDEKRLAAFTS
+325 NTEDEKRLGAFTS

-374 DENFVIKT
+374 DENFIIKT
-382 CNPAGLKI
+382 CNPAGLRI
-390 LKVPHEAAILEQE
+390 LKIPNEEAILGQG
-403 ASALFNGPNEWLI
+403 ASDLLSGPNEWLMH
-416 KKLESVEE
+416 KLDNIQD

-432 IQVEGET
+432 LEINGET
-439 LSVNITLSPLLGK
+439 LSVNITLTPLLGK
-452 NSSVG
+452 PAKSGSAKNLNPSSAE
-457 RLQKGSEKKIS
+457 SS
-468 PIKDPSVRYEITI
+468 M
-481 GREIIGAM
+481 EIIGAM

-516 LMATG
+516 LMASG
-521 AENEDIMGGK
+521 SSNEDIMGGK

-553 AQGTVKLLNDYFTI
+553 AQGTVKLLNEYFTI

-615 KTFNDKRASEGKM
+615 KVFNDKRVNEGKK

-678 LISEFTH
+678 LISEFTY

-693 TRPVDYVIVKG
+693 TRQVDYVIVKG

-715 DFHDDESYP
+715 DFHDETSYP
-724 NLVEAL
+724 NMVEAL
-730 GLFNDGYRSWNIG
+730 GNFNDGYRAWNEG
-743 KWDQAIKLFNSVLKI
+743 KWDQSIKLFNTVKKI
-758 NPSDKAAQL
+758 NPNDKAAQL
-767 YIDRCNHMKKNPPK
+767 YLDRCNYMKKHPPK
-781 GTWDGVWVMTS
+781 GKWDGVWVMTS

>member
-1 MQDNLPPKKDTPSHP
+1 MEDKKQAESQNPKNS
-16 KSKRTARFSDMLLQV
+16 SAKRTSRFSDMLLQV

-38 KSLDEALETLVKIT
+38 KSLDEALEVLVKIT

-59 RGTIFLNDSAT
+59 RGTIFLNDPAT

-76 IAQGSF
+76 IAQGNF

-90 TKGVAGWV
+90 TKGVAGWA
-98 FTNNKGAIIPDAYKD
+98 FTKNEGVIIHDAYKD
-113 DRFNKAVD
+113 ERFNKAVD

-136 RTVSGEEIGVS
+136 RTVNGDEIGVS
-147 QILNKIDGEFNQDD
+147 QILNKIDGEFDQND
-161 LDLLEAMTEQA
+161 LDMLEAMTEQA

-250 KSVIKFPNHLGIAGT
+250 KSTIRIPNHLGISGA

-271 PVNIP
+271 AVNIP

-281 LRFNPGFDKK
+281 LRFNPSFDKQ

-297 SILCMPVFNKEGKT
+297 SILCMPVFSKAGKT

-319 KKGGSF
+319 KRGGSF

-374 DENFVIKT
+374 DEHGVVKT
-382 CNPAGLKI
+382 CNPAGLRI
-390 LKVPHEAAILEQE
+390 LKVPHETAILEQQ
-403 ASALFNGPNEWLI
+403 ASVLFGGPNEWLLH
-416 KKLESVEE
+416 KLEAVHEN
-424 TEEFLDAE
+424 EEFLDAE
-432 IQVEGET
+432 IQIEGET
-439 LSVNITLSPLLGK
+439 LSVNITLTPLMGK
-452 NSSVG
+452 N
-457 RLQKGSEKKIS
+457 EKRQEVDS
-468 PIKDPSVRYEITI
+468 APKDN
-481 GREIIGAM
+481 IIGAM

-516 LMATG
+516 LMTADG
-521 AENEDIMGGK
+521 NDDDIMGGK

-588 CIFGTPVPHDDDPD
+588 CIFGTPVPHEDDPD

-615 KTFNDKRASEGKM
+615 KVFNDKRSTEGKM

-693 TRPVDYVIVKG
+693 TRQVDYVIVKG

-730 GLFNDGYRSWNIG
+730 GLFNDGYRSWNLG
-743 KWDQAIKLFNSVLKI
+743 KWDQATKLFNSVKKI
-758 NPSDKAAQL
+758 NPNDKAAQL

>member
-1 MQDNLPPKKDTPSHP
+1 MEEKKQDKTGAE
-16 KSKRTARFSDMLLQV
+16 SKRTARFSDMLLQV

-52 TSTIGAE
+52 TTTIGAE
-59 RGTIFLNDSAT
+59 RGTIFLNDAST

-76 IAQGSF
+76 IAQGNF

-90 TKGVAGWV
+90 SKGVAGWV
-98 FTNNKGAIIPDAYKD
+98 FTHDEGTIIHDAYKD

-136 RTVSGEEIGVS
+136 RTVSGEKIGVS
-147 QILNKIDGEFNQDD
+147 QILNKIDGQFEEED
-161 LDLLEAMTEQA
+161 LELLLAMTEQA

-177 GNIIVEQI
+177 GNIIVEQV

-210 LLQKIITTISTM
+210 LLQKIISTISTM

-250 KSVIKFPNHLGIAGT
+250 KSVIRFPNHLGIAGT
-265 VFTSGK
+265 VFTSGES
-271 PVNIP
+271 VNIP

-281 LRFNPGFDKK
+281 LRFNPAFDKQ

-297 SILCMPVFNKEGKT
+297 SILCMPVFNKEGKA

-319 KKGGSF
+319 KRGGSF
-325 NAEDEKRLAAFTS
+325 NTEDEKRLAAFTS

-362 ILSSMHDAVLTF
+362 ILASMHDAVITF
-374 DENFVIKT
+374 DENYVVKT
-382 CNPAGLKI
+382 CNPAGLRI
-390 LKVPHEAAILEQE
+390 LKLNNESEILEQS
-403 ASALFNGPNEWLI
+403 ASTILSASNQWLLDKIESI
-416 KKLESVEE
+416 KEI
-424 TEEFLDAE
+424 EEFLDHE
-432 IQVEGET
+432 LILDGET
-439 LSVNITLSPLLGK
+439 LSVNVTLTPLMGKTSTGLGDAK
-452 NSSVG
+452 SS
-457 RLQKGSEKKIS
+457 KK
-468 PIKDPSVRYEITI
+468 KADATV
-481 GREIIGAM
+481 IGAM

-516 LMATG
+516 LMASG
-521 AENEDIMGGK
+521 GSNEEIMGGK

-553 AQGTVKLLNDYFTI
+553 AQGTVKLLNEYFTI

-615 KTFNDKRASEGKM
+615 KVFNDKRMNEGKR

-678 LISEFTH
+678 LISEFTY

-693 TRPVDYVIVKG
+693 TRQVDYVIVKG

-724 NLVEAL
+724 DLVDAL
-730 GLFNDGYRSWNIG
+730 GLFNDGYRSWNQG
-743 KWDQAIKLFNSVLKI
+743 KWDQAIKLFQSVKKI
-758 NPSDKAAQL
+758 NKNDLAAQL
-767 YIDRCNHMKKNPPK
+767 YIDRCNHMKKSPPK
-781 GTWDGVWVMTS
+781 GEWDGVWVMTT

>member
-1 MQDNLPPKKDTPSHP
+1 MESKPESEK
-16 KSKRTARFSDMLLQV
+16 KRTSRFSEMLLQV

-52 TSTIGAE
+52 TGTIGAE
-59 RGTIFLNDSAT
+59 RGTIFLNDSST

-76 IAQGSF
+76 IAQGNF

-90 TKGVAGWV
+90 NKGVAGWV
-98 FTNNKGAIIPDAYKD
+98 FTRNEGTIIQDAYKD

-136 RTVSGEEIGVS
+136 RTVSGEKIGVS
-147 QILNKIDGEFNQDD
+147 QILNKVDGEFDEDD
-161 LDLLEAMTEQA
+161 LELLQAMTEQA

-177 GNIIVEQI
+177 GNIIVEQV

-210 LLQKIITTISTM
+210 LLQKIISTISTM

-250 KSVIKFPNHLGIAGT
+250 KSVIRFPNHLGIAGT
-265 VFTSGK
+265 VFTSAK

-281 LRFNPGFDKK
+281 LRFNPSFDKQ

-319 KKGGSF
+319 KRGGSF
-325 NAEDEKRLAAFTS
+325 NEEDEKRLAAFTS

-353 QSQMNYSQS
+353 QNQKNYSES
-362 ILSSMHDAVLTF
+362 ILSSMHDAVLTI
-374 DENFVIKT
+374 DENKLVKT

-390 LKVPHEAAILEQE
+390 LKVPLLEDFLE
-403 ASALFNGPNEWLI
+403 TSLFDKLGSENNWLTT
-416 KKLESVEE
+416 KLESVEE
-424 TEEFLDAE
+424 QEEFLDASLV
-432 IQVEGET
+432 VEGEK
-439 LSVNITLSPLLGK
+439 LSVNISLTPLLG
-452 NSSVG
+452 
-457 RLQKGSEKKIS
+457 QKDESLGSMI
-468 PIKDPSVRYEITI
+468 
-481 GREIIGAM
+481 
-489 LMIEDISSEKRM
+489 MIEDISSEKRM

-516 LMATG
+516 LLNET
-521 AENEDIMGGK
+521 ENQDIMGGK
-531 QSVGTVLFSDV
+531 QSIASVLFSDV

-553 AQGTVKLLNDYFTI
+553 AQGTVKLLNEYFSI

-588 CIFGTPVPHDDDPD
+588 CIFGTPVAHDDDPD

-615 KTFNDKRASEGKM
+615 KIFNEKRAAEGKL

-639 SIVSGNIGSPKRMDY
+639 SVVSGNIGSPKRMDY

-693 TRPVDYVIVKG
+693 TRQVDYVVVKG
-704 KTEPVGVYEVL
+704 KTEPVGVHEVL
-715 DFHDDESYP
+715 DFHDDKSYP
-724 NLVEAL
+724 NMVEAL
-730 GLFNDGYRSWNIG
+730 GYFNDGYRAWNNG
-743 KWDQAIKLFNSVLKI
+743 NWDQAIKLFQNVEKV
-758 NPSDKAAQL
+758 NPNDKAAKL
-767 YIDRCNHMKKNPPK
+767 YLDRCAYMKKNPPK
-781 GTWDGVWVMTS
+781 GDWDGVWVMTS

>member
-1 MQDNLPPKKDTPSHP
+1 MPTKTNSPEPK
-16 KSKRTARFSDMLLQV
+16 KRTARFSDMLLQV

-59 RGTIFLNDSAT
+59 RGTIFLNDSST

-82 RREIRILN
+82 RREIRIMN
-90 TKGVAGWV
+90 SKGVAGWV
-98 FTNNKGAIIPDAYKD
+98 FSHNEGAIIPDAYKD

-136 RTVSGEEIGVS
+136 RTVNGEKIGVS
-147 QILNKIDGEFNQDD
+147 QILNKIDGEFTQDD
-161 LDLLEAMTEQA
+161 LELLEAMTEQA

-177 GNIIVEQI
+177 GNIIVEQV

-202 SSELELTP
+202 ASELELTP
-210 LLQKIITTISTM
+210 LLQKIISTISTM

-236 TNELYTEV
+236 ANELYTEV

-250 KSVIKFPNHLGIAGT
+250 KSIIRFPNHLGIAGT
-265 VFTSGK
+265 VFTSAK

-281 LRFNPGFDKK
+281 LRFNPSFDKQ

-297 SILCMPVFNKEGKT
+297 SILCMPVLNKEGKT

-319 KKGGSF
+319 KRGGSF
-325 NAEDEKRLAAFTS
+325 NQEDEKRLAAFTS

-353 QSQMNYSQS
+353 QNQKNYSES
-362 ILSSMHDAVLTF
+362 ILSSMHDAVITI
-374 DENFVIKT
+374 DENKMVRT
-382 CNPAGLKI
+382 CNPAGLKV
-390 LKVPHEAAILEQE
+390 LKLSNLTDVLNRSLIELLGSEN
-403 ASALFNGPNEWLI
+403 SWLTN
-416 KKLESVEE
+416 KLESVDEQ
-424 TEEFLDAE
+424 EEFLDATLV
-432 IQVEGET
+432 IQGDK
-439 LSVNITLSPLLGK
+439 LSVNVSTTPLIGQK
-452 NSSVG
+452 NESMGVM
-457 RLQKGSEKKIS
+457 I
-468 PIKDPSVRYEITI
+468 
-481 GREIIGAM
+481 
-489 LMIEDISSEKRM
+489 MIEDISSEKRM

-516 LMATG
+516 LMNAG
-521 AENEDIMGGK
+521 ESDDVMGGK
-531 QSVGTVLFSDV
+531 QSTASVLFSDV

-588 CIFGTPVPHDDDPD
+588 CIFGTPIPHEDDPD

-615 KTFNDKRASEGKM
+615 KVFNEKRAAEGKM
-628 PIDHGMGINTD
+628 PIDHGMGVNTD

-678 LISEFTH
+678 LISEFTY

-693 TRPVDYVIVKG
+693 TRQVDYVIVKG
-704 KTEPVGVYEVL
+704 KTEPVGVFEVL
-715 DFHDDESYP
+715 DFHDDDSYP
-724 NLVEAL
+724 NMIEAL
-730 GLFNDGYRSWNIG
+730 GNFNDGYRAWNDG
-743 KWDQAIKLFNSVLKI
+743 KWDQAIKLFNSVKKI
-758 NPSDKAAQL
+758 NPEDKAAQL
-767 YIDRCNHMKKNPPK
+767 YLDRCDYMKKNPPK
-781 GTWDGVWVMTS
+781 KEWDGVWVMTS

>member
-1 MQDNLPPKKDTPSHP
+1 MENKQEPEK
-16 KSKRTARFSDMLLQV
+16 KRTSRFSEMLLQV

-38 KSLDEALETLVKIT
+38 KTLDEALETLVKIT
-52 TSTIGAE
+52 TGTIGAE
-59 RGTIFLNDSAT
+59 RGTIFLNDSST

-76 IAQGSF
+76 IAQGNF

-90 TKGVAGWV
+90 NKGVAGWV
-98 FTNNKGAIIPDAYKD
+98 FTRNEGTIIHDAYKD

-136 RTVSGEEIGVS
+136 RTVSGEKIGVS
-147 QILNKIDGEFNQDD
+147 QILNKVDGEFDEDD
-161 LDLLEAMTEQA
+161 LELLQAMTEQA

-177 GNIIVEQI
+177 GNIIVEQV

-210 LLQKIITTISTM
+210 LLQKIISTISTM

-236 TNELYTEV
+236 TDELYTEV

-250 KSVIKFPNHLGIAGT
+250 KSVIRFPNHLGIAGT
-265 VFTSGK
+265 VFTSAK

-281 LRFNPGFDKK
+281 LRFNPSFDKQ

-319 KKGGSF
+319 KRGGSF
-325 NAEDEKRLAAFTS
+325 NEEDEKRLAAFTS

-353 QSQMNYSQS
+353 QNQKNYSES
-362 ILSSMHDAVLTF
+362 ILSSMHDAVVTI
-374 DENFVIKT
+374 DENKLVKT

-390 LKVPHEAAILEQE
+390 LKVPVLEE
-403 ASALFNGPNEWLI
+403 FLGTSLLDKLGKENNWLTA
-416 KKLESVEE
+416 KLESVEE
-424 TEEFLDAE
+424 QEEFLDASLT
-432 IQVEGET
+432 VEGEK
-439 LSVNITLSPLLGK
+439 LSVNISLTPLLG
-452 NSSVG
+452 
-457 RLQKGSEKKIS
+457 QKQENLGSMI
-468 PIKDPSVRYEITI
+468 
-481 GREIIGAM
+481 
-489 LMIEDISSEKRM
+489 MIEDISSEKRM

-516 LMATG
+516 LLNES
-521 AENEDIMGGK
+521 ENQDIMGGK
-531 QSVGTVLFSDV
+531 QSIASVLFSDV

-553 AQGTVKLLNDYFTI
+553 AQGTVKLLNEYFSI

-588 CIFGTPVPHDDDPD
+588 CIFGTPVAHDDDPD

-615 KTFNDKRASEGKM
+615 KVFNDKRAAEGKM

-693 TRPVDYVIVKG
+693 TRQVDYVIVKG
-704 KTEPVGVYEVL
+704 KTEPVGVHEVL
-715 DFHDDESYP
+715 DFHDEKSYP
-724 NLVEAL
+724 NMVEAL
-730 GLFNDGYRSWNIG
+730 GHFNDGYRAWNDG
-743 KWDQAIKLFNSVLKI
+743 KWDQAIKLFKNVEKI
-758 NPSDKAAQL
+758 NPNDKAAKL
-767 YIDRCNHMKKNPPK
+767 YLDRCAYMKKHPPK
-781 GTWDGVWVMTS
+781 GDWNGVWVMTS

>member
-1 MQDNLPPKKDTPSHP
+1 MPTKTNSPEPK
-16 KSKRTARFSDMLLQV
+16 KRTARFSDMLLQV

-59 RGTIFLNDSAT
+59 RGTIFLNDSST

-82 RREIRILN
+82 RREIRIMN
-90 TKGVAGWV
+90 SKGVAGWV
-98 FTNNKGAIIPDAYKD
+98 FSHNEGAIIPDAYKD

-136 RTVSGEEIGVS
+136 RTVNGEKIGVS
-147 QILNKIDGEFNQDD
+147 QILNKIDGEFTQDD
-161 LDLLEAMTEQA
+161 LELLEAMTEQA

-177 GNIIVEQI
+177 GNIIVEQV

-202 SSELELTP
+202 ASELELTP
-210 LLQKIITTISTM
+210 LLQKIISTISTM

-236 TNELYTEV
+236 ANELYTEV

-250 KSVIKFPNHLGIAGT
+250 KSIIRFPNHLGIAGT
-265 VFTSGK
+265 VFTSAK

-281 LRFNPGFDKK
+281 LRFNPSFDKQ

-297 SILCMPVFNKEGKT
+297 SILCMPVLNKEGKT

-319 KKGGSF
+319 KRGGSF
-325 NAEDEKRLAAFTS
+325 NQEDEKRLAAFTS

-353 QSQMNYSQS
+353 QNQKNYSES
-362 ILSSMHDAVLTF
+362 ILSSMHDAVITI
-374 DENFVIKT
+374 DENKMVRT
-382 CNPAGLKI
+382 CNPAGLKV
-390 LKVPHEAAILEQE
+390 LKLSNLTDVLNRSLIELLGSEN
-403 ASALFNGPNEWLI
+403 SWLTN
-416 KKLESVEE
+416 KLESVDEQ
-424 TEEFLDAE
+424 EEFLDATLV
-432 IQVEGET
+432 IQGDK
-439 LSVNITLSPLLGK
+439 LSVNVSTTPLIGQK
-452 NSSVG
+452 NESMGVM
-457 RLQKGSEKKIS
+457 I
-468 PIKDPSVRYEITI
+468 
-481 GREIIGAM
+481 
-489 LMIEDISSEKRM
+489 MIEDISSEKRM

-516 LMATG
+516 LMNAG
-521 AENEDIMGGK
+521 ESDDVMGGK
-531 QSVGTVLFSDV
+531 QSTASVLFSDV

-588 CIFGTPVPHDDDPD
+588 CIFGTPIPHEDDPD

-615 KTFNDKRASEGKM
+615 KVFNDKRAAEGKM
-628 PIDHGMGINTD
+628 PIDHGMGVNTD

-678 LISEFTH
+678 LISEFTY

-693 TRPVDYVIVKG
+693 TRQVDYVIVKG
-704 KTEPVGVYEVL
+704 KTEPVGVFEVL
-715 DFHDDESYP
+715 DFHDDDSYP
-724 NLVEAL
+724 NMIEAL
-730 GLFNDGYRSWNIG
+730 GNFNDGYRAWNDG
-743 KWDQAIKLFNSVLKI
+743 KWDQAIKLFNSVKKI
-758 NPSDKAAQL
+758 NPEDKAAQL
-767 YIDRCNHMKKNPPK
+767 YLDRCDYMKKNPPK
-781 GTWDGVWVMTS
+781 KEWDGVWVMTS

>member
-1 MQDNLPPKKDTPSHP
+1 MPTKTNSPEPK
-16 KSKRTARFSDMLLQV
+16 KRTARFSDMLLQV

-59 RGTIFLNDSAT
+59 RGTIFLNDSST

-82 RREIRILN
+82 RREIRIMN
-90 TKGVAGWV
+90 SKGVAGWV
-98 FTNNKGAIIPDAYKD
+98 FSHNEGAIIPDAYKD

-136 RTVSGEEIGVS
+136 RTVNGEKIGVS
-147 QILNKIDGEFNQDD
+147 QILNKIDGEFTQDD
-161 LDLLEAMTEQA
+161 LELLEAMTEQA

-177 GNIIVEQI
+177 GNIIVEQV

-202 SSELELTP
+202 ASELELTP
-210 LLQKIITTISTM
+210 LLQKIISTISTM

-250 KSVIKFPNHLGIAGT
+250 KSIIRFPNHLGIAGT
-265 VFTSGK
+265 VFTSAK

-281 LRFNPGFDKK
+281 LRFNPSFDKQ

-297 SILCMPVFNKEGKT
+297 SILCMPVLNKEGKT

-319 KKGGSF
+319 KRGGSF
-325 NAEDEKRLAAFTS
+325 NKEDEKRLAAFTS

-353 QSQMNYSQS
+353 QNQKNYSES
-362 ILSSMHDAVLTF
+362 ILSSMHDAVITI
-374 DENFVIKT
+374 DENKMVRT
-382 CNPAGLKI
+382 CNPAGLKV
-390 LKVPHEAAILEQE
+390 LKLSNLTDVLNTSLIELLGSEN
-403 ASALFNGPNEWLI
+403 SWLTN
-416 KKLESVEE
+416 KLESVDEQ
-424 TEEFLDAE
+424 EEFLDATLL
-432 IQVEGET
+432 IQGEK
-439 LSVNITLSPLLGK
+439 LSVNVSTTPLIGQK
-452 NSSVG
+452 NESMGVM
-457 RLQKGSEKKIS
+457 I
-468 PIKDPSVRYEITI
+468 
-481 GREIIGAM
+481 
-489 LMIEDISSEKRM
+489 MIEDISSEKRM

-516 LMATG
+516 LMNAG
-521 AENEDIMGGK
+521 ESDDLMGGK
-531 QSVGTVLFSDV
+531 QSTASVLFSDV

-588 CIFGTPVPHDDDPD
+588 CIFGTPIPHEDDPD

-615 KTFNDKRASEGKM
+615 KVFNDKRAAEGKM
-628 PIDHGMGINTD
+628 PIDHGMGVNTD

-678 LISEFTH
+678 LISEFTY

-693 TRPVDYVIVKG
+693 TRQVDYVIVKG
-704 KTEPVGVYEVL
+704 KTEPVGVFEVL
-715 DFHDDESYP
+715 DFHDDDSYP
-724 NLVEAL
+724 NMIEAL
-730 GLFNDGYRSWNIG
+730 GNFNDGYRAWNDG
-743 KWDQAIKLFNSVLKI
+743 KWDQAIKLFNSVKKI
-758 NPSDKAAQL
+758 NPEDKAAQL
-767 YIDRCNHMKKNPPK
+767 YLDRCDYMKKNPPK
-781 GTWDGVWVMTS
+781 KEWDGVWVMTS

>member
-1 MQDNLPPKKDTPSHP
+1 MPTKTNSPEPKR
-16 KSKRTARFSDMLLQV
+16 RTARFSDMLLQV

-59 RGTIFLNDSAT
+59 RGTIFLNDSST

-82 RREIRILN
+82 RREIRIMN
-90 TKGVAGWV
+90 SKGVAGWV
-98 FTNNKGAIIPDAYKD
+98 FSHNEGAIIPDAYKD

-136 RTVSGEEIGVS
+136 RTVNGEKIGVS
-147 QILNKIDGEFNQDD
+147 QILNKIDGEFTQDD
-161 LDLLEAMTEQA
+161 LELLAAMTEQA

-177 GNIIVEQI
+177 GNIIVEQV

-202 SSELELTP
+202 ASELELTP
-210 LLQKIITTISTM
+210 LLQKIISTISTM

-250 KSVIKFPNHLGIAGT
+250 KSIIRFPNHLGIAGT
-265 VFTSGK
+265 VFTSAK

-281 LRFNPGFDKK
+281 LRFNPSFDKQ

-297 SILCMPVFNKEGKT
+297 SILCMPVLNKEGKT

-319 KKGGSF
+319 KRGGSF
-325 NAEDEKRLAAFTS
+325 NQEDEKRLAAFTS

-353 QSQMNYSQS
+353 QNQKNYSES
-362 ILSSMHDAVLTF
+362 ILSSMHDAVITI
-374 DENFVIKT
+374 DENKMVRT
-382 CNPAGLKI
+382 CNPAGLKV
-390 LKVPHEAAILEQE
+390 LKISNLIDVLNTSLIELLGSEN
-403 ASALFNGPNEWLI
+403 SWLTN
-416 KKLESVEE
+416 KLESVDEQ
-424 TEEFLDAE
+424 EEFLDATLL
-432 IQVEGET
+432 IQGDK
-439 LSVNITLSPLLGK
+439 LSVNVSTTPLIGQK
-452 NSSVG
+452 NESMGVM
-457 RLQKGSEKKIS
+457 I
-468 PIKDPSVRYEITI
+468 
-481 GREIIGAM
+481 
-489 LMIEDISSEKRM
+489 MIEDISSEKRM

-516 LMATG
+516 LMNAG
-521 AENEDIMGGK
+521 ESDDVMGGK
-531 QSVGTVLFSDV
+531 QSTASVLFSDV

-588 CIFGTPVPHDDDPD
+588 CIFGTPIPHEDDPD

-615 KTFNDKRASEGKM
+615 KVFNEKRAAEGKM
-628 PIDHGMGINTD
+628 PIDHGMGVNTD

-678 LISEFTH
+678 LISEFTY

-693 TRPVDYVIVKG
+693 TRQVDYVIVKG
-704 KTEPVGVYEVL
+704 KTEPVGVFEVL
-715 DFHDDESYP
+715 DFHDDDSYP
-724 NLVEAL
+724 NMVEAL
-730 GLFNDGYRSWNIG
+730 GNFNDGYRAWNDG
-743 KWDQAIKLFNSVLKI
+743 KWDQAIKLFNSVKKI
-758 NPSDKAAQL
+758 NPEDKAAQL
-767 YIDRCNHMKKNPPK
+767 YLDRCDYMKKNPPK
-781 GTWDGVWVMTS
+781 KEWDGVWVMTS

>member
-1 MQDNLPPKKDTPSHP
+1 MADKKDNQN
-16 KSKRTARFSDMLLQV
+16 KSKRTSRFSDMLLQV
-31 TTDLAKT
+31 TNDLAKT

-59 RGTIFLNDSAT
+59 RGTIFLNDASS

-76 IAQGSF
+76 IAQGNF

-98 FTNNKGAIIPDAYKD
+98 FSKNQGVIIHDAYKD
-113 DRFNKAVD
+113 ERFNKAVD

-136 RTVSGEEIGVS
+136 RTVSGEKIGIS
-147 QILNKIDGEFNQDD
+147 QILNKIDGEFEQED

-250 KSVIKFPNHLGIAGT
+250 KSTIRIPNHLGISGT

-271 PVNIP
+271 AVNIP

-281 LRFNPGFDKK
+281 LRFNPSFDKQ

-297 SILCMPVFNKEGKT
+297 SILCMPVFSKAGKA

-319 KKGGSF
+319 KRGGAF

-362 ILSSMHDAVLTF
+362 ILSSMHDAVLTL
-374 DENFVIKT
+374 DENGVIKT
-382 CNPAGLKI
+382 CNPAGLRI
-390 LKVPHEAAILEQE
+390 LKIPHEAAVLEQQ
-403 ASALFNGPNEWLI
+403 ASVLFGGPNEWLL
-416 KKLESVEE
+416 KKLEAVNEN
-424 TEEFLDAE
+424 EEFLDAE
-432 IQVEGET
+432 LQIEGET
-439 LSVNITLSPLLGK
+439 LSVNITLTPLLGK
-452 NSSVG
+452 
-457 RLQKGSEKKIS
+457 
-468 PIKDPSVRYEITI
+468 IKSKDE
-481 GREIIGAM
+481 REGDTGGEGILTSKPNIIGAM

-516 LMATG
+516 LMTADG
-521 AENEDIMGGK
+521 SNEDVMGGK

-615 KTFNDKRASEGKM
+615 KIFNDKRAMEGKM

-678 LISEFTH
+678 LISEFTY

-693 TRPVDYVIVKG
+693 TRQVDYVIVKG

-715 DFHDDESYP
+715 DFHDEDSYP

-730 GLFNDGYRSWNIG
+730 GLFNDGYRTWNQG
-743 KWDQAIKLFNSVLKI
+743 KWDQAIKLFNSVKKI
-758 NPSDKAAQL
+758 NPNDKSAQL

>member
-1 MQDNLPPKKDTPSHP
+1 MADKKDNQN
-16 KSKRTARFSDMLLQV
+16 KSKRTSRFSDMLLQV
-31 TTDLAKT
+31 TNDLAKT

-59 RGTIFLNDSAT
+59 RGTIFLNDASS

-76 IAQGSF
+76 IAQGNF

-98 FTNNKGAIIPDAYKD
+98 FSKNQGVIIHDAYKD
-113 DRFNKAVD
+113 ERFNKAVD

-136 RTVSGEEIGVS
+136 RTVSGEKIGIS
-147 QILNKIDGEFNQDD
+147 QILNKIDGEFEQED

-250 KSVIKFPNHLGIAGT
+250 KSTIRIPNHLGISGT

-271 PVNIP
+271 AVNIP

-281 LRFNPGFDKK
+281 LRFNPSFDKQ

-297 SILCMPVFNKEGKT
+297 SILCMPVFSKAGKA

-319 KKGGSF
+319 KRGGAF

-362 ILSSMHDAVLTF
+362 ILSSMHDAVLTL
-374 DENFVIKT
+374 DENGVIKT
-382 CNPAGLKI
+382 CNPAGLRI
-390 LKVPHEAAILEQE
+390 LKIPHEAAVLEQQ
-403 ASALFNGPNEWLI
+403 ASVLFGGPNEWLL
-416 KKLESVEE
+416 KKLEAVNEN
-424 TEEFLDAE
+424 EEFLDAE
-432 IQVEGET
+432 LQIEGET
-439 LSVNITLSPLLGK
+439 LSVNITLTPLLGK
-452 NSSVG
+452 
-457 RLQKGSEKKIS
+457 
-468 PIKDPSVRYEITI
+468 IKSKEE
-481 GREIIGAM
+481 REGDTGAEGILTSKPNIIGAM

-516 LMATG
+516 LMTADG
-521 AENEDIMGGK
+521 SNEDVMGGK

-615 KTFNDKRASEGKM
+615 KIFNDKRAMEGKM

-678 LISEFTH
+678 LISEFTY

-693 TRPVDYVIVKG
+693 TRQVDYVIVKG

-715 DFHDDESYP
+715 DFHDEDSYP

-730 GLFNDGYRSWNIG
+730 GLFNDGYRTWNQG
-743 KWDQAIKLFNSVLKI
+743 KWDQAIKLFNSVKKI
-758 NPSDKAAQL
+758 NPNDKSAQL